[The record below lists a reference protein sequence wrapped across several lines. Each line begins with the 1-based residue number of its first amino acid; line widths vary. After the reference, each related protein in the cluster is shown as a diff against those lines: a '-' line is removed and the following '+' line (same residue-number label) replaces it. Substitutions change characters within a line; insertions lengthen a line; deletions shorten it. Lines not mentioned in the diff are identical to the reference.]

1 MHNLCT
7 DNKMIRLM
15 VVVGHSSTDDQQRVC
30 VGCGPC
36 KGDVDGRISAGRG
49 HMPCHRPYAHTGWA
63 IRSSRG
69 LLKARE
75 GLNGP
80 ARHILLYDPS
90 TSHIIGQVRFKICTY
105 HGLSFGRHWD
115 WDRVFIQCLRCL
127 TLEQL
132 EQRKFH
138 PKQFWELWRVSSQLS
153 MISCHCH
160 VDKWRQ
166 PA

>member
-7 DNKMIRLM
+7 DNKMISLM
-15 VVVGHSSTDDQQRVC
+15 LVVGHSSADDQQQVC

-36 KGDVDGRISAGRG
+36 KGDVDGRISSGRG

-90 TSHIIGQVRFKICTY
+90 TSHIIEQERFKFVHIILCHLEGTESEIK
-105 HGLSFGRHWD
+105 LSFNVYIASLLNSWSKGS
-115 WDRVFIQCLRCL
+115 FTQNNSENCG
-127 TLEQL
+127 E
-132 EQRKFH
+132 
-138 PKQFWELWRVSSQLS
+138 
-153 MISCHCH
+153 
-160 VDKWRQ
+160 
-166 PA
+166 